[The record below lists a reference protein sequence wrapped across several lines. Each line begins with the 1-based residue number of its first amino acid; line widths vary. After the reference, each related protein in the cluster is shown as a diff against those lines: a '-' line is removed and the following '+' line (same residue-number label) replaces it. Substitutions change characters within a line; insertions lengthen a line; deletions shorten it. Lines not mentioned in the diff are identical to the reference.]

1 MGRTLRKEWCSSA
14 LEAME
19 KSEKKEKRTMPE
31 RRIAILGAGPVGST
45 LGHKWARAGH
55 TVAFGVKDPSSER
68 AQSLRAHL
76 GEHVLIGSPA
86 DALAMSDIAVLAV
99 PGEVVEELI
108 ITHAHLLDHK
118 IVIEAANK
126 LPHIQKTLSTK
137 KWADHEPLTSLS
149 TLQTHAPHAQVY
161 RAFNSYGWE
170 PFADPLYQGIQAD
183 LFYCGPEGEARTVVE
198 QLITEVGLCP
208 VRLGDVDQ
216 VEVVDDVLRL
226 WVTLALLQGKG
237 RDQVALKVLS
247 R

>member
-1 MGRTLRKEWCSSA
+1 M
-14 LEAME
+14 
-19 KSEKKEKRTMPE
+19 
-31 RRIAILGAGPVGST
+31 
-45 LGHKWARAGH
+45 
-55 TVAFGVKDPSSER
+55 
-68 AQSLRAHL
+68 
-76 GEHVLIGSPA
+76 LIGSPA

-126 LPHIQKTLSTK
+126 LPHIQKTLSTQ

-149 TLQTHAPHAQVY
+149 TLQAHVPHAQVY

-170 PFADPLYQGIQAD
+170 PFADPLYQGVQAD
-183 LFYCGPEGEARTVVE
+183 LFYCGPEGEAQTVVE

-237 RDQVALKVLS
+237 RDQVALKVLT

>member
-1 MGRTLRKEWCSSA
+1 
-14 LEAME
+14 ME
-19 KSEKKEKRTMPE
+19 KSEKKEKRTMSE

-45 LGHKWARAGH
+45 LGRKWSRAGH

-68 AQSLRAHL
+68 AQSLRAIL

-86 DALAMSDIAVLAV
+86 DALATSDIAV

-108 ITHAHLLDHK
+108 TTHARLLDHK

-126 LPHIQKTLSTK
+126 LPYIQKTLSTK

-149 TLQTHAPHAQVY
+149 TLQAHAPHAQVY

-170 PFADPLYQGIQAD
+170 PFADPIYQGVQAD
-183 LFYCGPEGEARTVVE
+183 LFYCGPEGETQTVVE

-237 RDQVALKVLS
+237 RDQVALKVLT